1 MPADRA
7 AVLALHF
14 QNEIVDPAGTIARR
28 GNAAQIAERQVL
40 QNTGRLLAHARSNRM
55 PVLHVGSG
63 YTAGYPELNRNVP
76 LFSEHEKHGSMQV
89 GTWGAA
95 FHPAV
100 APADGEPQVYHGG
113 IGVFAGTGIQKLL
126 IERGVG
132 RLLVAGVSTRL
143 VVEAVVFEAT
153 DRGYPVSVVQDC
165 CASASAE
172 LHSGALR
179 VLAMFAT
186 IVSVDDVVGVA
197 DGEADGVADPVAD
210 PVRPAQRR
218 PSAP

>member
-7 AVLALHF
+7 AVLALHL

-28 GNAAQIAERQVL
+28 GNAVQVAERRVL
-40 QNTGRLLAHARSNRM
+40 QNTARLLAHARSNRM
-55 PVLHVGSG
+55 PVFHVGSG

-76 LFSEHEKHGSMQV
+76 LFAEHEKHGSLQV

-95 FHPAV
+95 FHPDV
-100 APADGEPQVYHGG
+100 APADGEPQVHHGG
-113 IGVFAGTGIQKLL
+113 IGIFATTGIQKLL
-126 IERGVG
+126 TERGVG

-153 DRGYPVSVVQDC
+153 DRGYAVSVVQDC

-172 LHSGALR
+172 LHAGALR
-179 VLAMFAT
+179 VLAMFAA
-186 IVSVDDVVGVA
+186 IVSVDDVVDAVA
-197 DGEADGVADPVAD
+197 DRVADSVPD
-210 PVRPAQRR
+210 TE
-218 PSAP
+218 